1 MTRETRKPTRSTSTT
16 PSTRRPTGS
25 PPPSARSPAAG
36 PAFAFIAQ
44 VAFFVAGPDLKRRE
58 NELLGTDDD
67 HVGSVDVVLSTKDLV
82 QLTRTLSPSF
92 EGIFA
97 QFESPLISG
106 DGASYKAYFEV
117 QAVPF

>member
-1 MTRETRKPTRSTSTT
+1 M
-16 PSTRRPTGS
+16 
-25 PPPSARSPAAG
+25 
-36 PAFAFIAQ
+36 
-44 VAFFVAGPDLKRRE
+44 
-58 NELLGTDDD
+58 
-67 HVGSVDVVLSTKDLV
+67 LSTKDLV

-117 QAVPF
+117 QSVPF